1 MHNTKNPIQPKQHEL
16 EDELNDARAVIS
28 VEKEQYSNRYE
39 NENFCRDKTNSI
51 PSPQTSFIQF
61 HASGEVS
68 IEILQAI
75 DNQLER
81 KEDRLIENQNN
92 AQEQIQRQNSKL
104 SSATSPEDDATK
116 SHFKRIHHKST
127 LILFGIAA
135 MFLFCNIPRL
145 AVKIFHIYL
154 HGRSVQKHYNDCFAA
169 RQLHAP
175 AGIIIMSKL
184 LEQFIIFLI
193 H

>member
-1 MHNTKNPIQPKQHEL
+1 MHNTKNAIPPKQQEE
-16 EDELNDARAVIS
+16 EDELNDARAVTS

-39 NENFCRDKTNSI
+39 NFYRDKTNSI
-51 PSPQTSFIQF
+51 PSPSHQASFIQL

-75 DNQLER
+75 DNKLDT

-184 LEQFIIFLI
+184 L
-193 H
+193 